1 MNLQGIVARSGQAF
15 KYILDPNIDLISAPK
30 AAQLAEVKRQLAEA
44 QQQLK
49 EGERTSREK
58 DALIA
63 QLRADLVAKEQEAAS
78 ASAQKAQTT
87 RKRTSPRKRKSEAKT
102 GDITPKRS
110 GPQKNTRQRK
120 ANAAKAAG
128 ESTKSPTKRKKA
140 AKPRRPRQ
148 SDENRSV

>member
-120 ANAAKAAG
+120 AKAAG